1 VTFLD
6 QLKQKAQHD
15 DASLSDS
22 LVMFLV
28 IAVYSIYRIMGGTI
42 KAIFSFFVGIF
53 GLYVYL
59 GLVGVVLVWVL
70 DAILHGIAG
79 R

>member
-1 VTFLD
+1 MEQSMKSFENTL
-6 QLKQKAQHD
+6 QKESPLETMIMYVGIGLYA
-15 DASLSDS
+15 AFK
-22 LVMFLV
+22 VMF
-28 IAVYSIYRIMGGTI
+28 GTF
-42 KAIFSFFVGIF
+42 KFIFDFFICLF

-59 GLVGVVLVWVL
+59 GLIGVVVLWVL